1 MGTIPYRLKRPMAL
15 SLTLAVAVYLVV
27 IVWANGAEV
36 LHRFTSLSPA
46 TVLVALTLPALGFL
60 VRFGR
65 WAVYMRAL
73 EHRIPWRAHLRIYV
87 AGLALTATPGKVG
100 ENLRVLYLRPYGVP
114 SSHGLAAFFA
124 ERLLDL
130 VAMVLL
136 AGLALRLAA
145 AHSWWIAAIGGVT
158 VVALILIRDR
168 RVPRLLEKLGADRGW
183 VGRSLERV
191 AGLLRAARRLLS
203 PRLLVAGLGLALL
216 AWSAEAWTF
225 GFLARSVG
233 LHIGVPTAM
242 GVFAVAT
249 LLGAIS
255 FVPGG
260 VGPTEGVMI
269 GLLVVS
275 GASTSDAAAVTLLTR
290 AVTLWWAVLLGVMA
304 MTGITDPGSSTR

>member
-1 MGTIPYRLKRPMAL
+1 MAV
-15 SLTLAVAVYLVV
+15 SLTLAVAVYLIV

-36 LHRFTSLSPA
+36 LQRFTALSPA
-46 TVLVALTLPALGFL
+46 TALLALTLPALGFL

-65 WAVYMRAL
+65 WAVYMRRFD
-73 EHRIPWRAHLRIYV
+73 HHIPWRAHLRIYV

-136 AGLALRLAA
+136 AGLALKLAA
-145 AHSWWIAAIGGVT
+145 AQSWWIAAIGGAT
-158 VVALILIRDR
+158 VVALIVIRDR
-168 RVPRLLEKLGADRGW
+168 RVPRLLEKIGADKRWIGHW
-183 VGRSLERV
+183 LERV
-191 AGLLRAARRLLS
+191 AGLLTAARQLLS
-203 PRLLVAGLGLALL
+203 PRLLIVGLALALL

-249 LLGAIS
+249 LLGAVS

-275 GASTSDAAAVTLLTR
+275 GAPTSDAAAVTLLTR
-290 AVTLWWAVLLGVMA
+290 AVTLWWAVLLGMVA
-304 MTGITDPGSSTR
+304 MMGINDPGSSTR